1 MQENLIKM
9 TLINNSYLNINK
21 ANKKIK
27 ILVESFDKKAI
38 IKLLHR
44 KDLKWKRKFTIAGLE
59 ERSFQ
64 TK

>member
-1 MQENLIKM
+1 ML
-9 TLINNSYLNINK
+9 LINNFYLNINK
-21 ANKKIK
+21 ANKKIE